1 MPFKAPL
8 TSVSLIET
16 GTKEA
21 EHSTL
26 MLPPIERNV
35 FVIHHM
41 SQVSLLA
48 ILRNY
53 VQFSIMRSVWD
64 VCLLDL
70 LAPTKRCA

>member
-1 MPFKAPL
+1 
-8 TSVSLIET
+8 
-16 GTKEA
+16 
-21 EHSTL
+21 